1 VSEDAKKL
9 IRKLMEMDQNRRYS
23 AQEALEDPWFKKVL
37 EKVEVDRPLALQ
49 NLQNLKNFGVRIK
62 ASI

>member
-1 VSEDAKKL
+1 
-9 IRKLMEMDQNRRYS
+9 MDQNRRYS